1 MEKTIGAMA
10 KRTKP
15 NDETPDRVTINA
27 RPSKAQVDGYY
38 KILNLSR
45 KTWMEDLT
53 PAQRY
58 EMVLSDLMEKLR
70 HLRSSN
76 EDE

>member
-1 MEKTIGAMA
+1 MA
-10 KRTKP
+10 KRTRP

-38 KILNLSR
+38 RILNLSR

-70 HLRSSN
+70 QIRSD